1 MRPVH
6 TYDVPIPRRVGF
18 FARFFSF
25 YSFFLVHLLGSSC
38 PYSSSPLRFSA
49 QSTRPSLSIITAVAI
64 TEGLRFPPYIA
75 ATFLF

>member
-1 MRPVH
+1 MRSVH
-6 TYDVPIPRRVGF
+6 TYDVPIPRVGF
-18 FARFFSF
+18 FARFSSF
-25 YSFFLVHLLGSSC
+25 YSFFLVHLRSSC